1 MTGDNVD
8 NLSAVKIEKALKEQL
23 NRIMLESTMEKIV
36 NEITTDLSIFKIDL
50 RWLSFMTVDL
60 VVQVGPRDWSFND
73 EGEVLGSGTVIN
85 IDVPWSEQTGE

>member
-8 NLSAVKIEKALKEQL
+8 ALTAEKTEKALKEQL
-23 NRIMLESTMEKIV
+23 NRIMLESTMKKIV

-50 RWLSFMTVDL
+50 RWLGFMTVDL
-60 VVQVGPRDWSFND
+60 VVQIGPRDRSFNN